1 MQTPGFTFHPLA
13 SPRRW
18 YGLVL
23 AAALLLAGCEHEQPR
38 VYQSFR
44 ASVYIS
50 GLPDQVLVI
59 NALDLSMQARL
70 RVGSRPFAFAFNPA
84 RNELYALNENSH
96 SISVIDTVHNVLAG
110 NIRLQRRPTAI
121 AMSPNGA
128 YAWVTAEDA
137 RGRGQ
142 LLQIDL
148 PARAVISHIN
158 VGIDPSALAV
168 NAAGDRIVVA
178 NRKDDSVNIIDG
190 SSLRLL
196 ATVSVGESPNQ
207 VLILPYGHKAFVLCP
222 DSNQVSILDLQDGAL
237 LTHVLVGNNP
247 SEMILKPD
255 GGELYVS
262 NFGSNNISVIDTTD
276 NQVSSTLLAG
286 KGPMG
291 MAVTSDGK
299 TLYVANSQSSTVTP
313 IDLASRQVGNA
324 IPVGRQPE
332 ALQLGPFGQN
342 LFVEDV
348 FSNDVGVVRTDLR
361 TLLTLLPSAPHPTAM
376 KAVWFRQPPHS

>member
-1 MQTPGFTFHPLA
+1 MLNPARLSPTFFRKGWLLLPLA
-13 SPRRW
+13 
-18 YGLVL
+18 GL
-23 AAALLLAGCEHEQPR
+23 LLLAGCEHDQPK

-44 ASVYIS
+44 SSLYVAGS
-50 GLPDQVLVI
+50 PDRILAI
-59 NALDLSMQARL
+59 NAIDLSVQARL
-70 RVGSRPFAFAFNPA
+70 KVGDDPFAFAFNPA
-84 RNELYALNENSH
+84 RNEVYVLNNRSR
-96 SISVIDTVHNVLAG
+96 SISVIDTVHNTVTGEIHL
-110 NIRLQRRPTAI
+110 RLRPTAI
-121 AMSPNGA
+121 TMSPNGA
-128 YAWVTAEDA
+128 FAWVTAEDA

-148 PARAVISHIN
+148 PARSVIGRLN
-158 VGIDPSALAV
+158 VGKDPSALQA
-168 NAAGDRIVVA
+168 NAAGDRIIVA
-178 NRKDDSVNIIDG
+178 NRKDDSVSIVDG
-190 SSLRLL
+190 TALRVLT
-196 ATVSVGESPNQ
+196 TVSVGESPSQ

-222 DSNQVSILDLQDGAL
+222 ASNQVSIVDLQDGAL

-247 SEMILKPD
+247 SQMILKPD

-291 MAVTSDGK
+291 MAVTPDGK

-313 IDLASRQVGNA
+313 IDLASRQIGMA

-332 ALQLGPFGQN
+332 ILQLGPFGQN

-348 FSNDVGVVRTDLR
+348 FSNDIAVVRTDLR
-361 TLLTLLPSAPHPTAM
+361 TMLTLLPSAPHPAAM
-376 KAVWFRQPPHS
+376 KVVWFRQPPH

>member
-1 MQTPGFTFHPLA
+1 MLIPARKLPSPLCKGWLLLPLA
-13 SPRRW
+13 
-18 YGLVL
+18 GL
-23 AAALLLAGCEHEQPR
+23 LLLAGCEHDQPK

-44 ASVYIS
+44 SSLYVA
-50 GLPDQVLVI
+50 GTPDQVLAI
-59 NALDLSMQARL
+59 NAIDLSVQARL
-70 RVGSRPFAFAFNPA
+70 RVGGHPFAVAFNPA
-84 RNELYALNENSH
+84 RNELYVLNQTSH
-96 SISVIDTVHNVLAG
+96 SISVIDTVHNKVDG
-110 NIRLQRRPTAI
+110 EIHLQRRPTAI
-121 AMSPNGA
+121 TMSPNGA
-128 YAWVTAEDA
+128 FAWVTAEDT

-148 PARAVISHIN
+148 PARSVIGRLNI
-158 VGIDPSALAV
+158 GDDPSALQA
-168 NAAGDRIVVA
+168 NAAGDRLIIA
-178 NRKDDSVNIIDG
+178 NRKDDSVSIIDG
-190 SSLRLL
+190 TTLRLL
-196 ATVSVGESPNQ
+196 TTVSVGESPSQ

-222 DSNQVSILDLQDGAL
+222 ASNQVSIVDLQDGAL

-247 SEMILKPD
+247 VQMILKPD

-291 MAVTSDGK
+291 MAVTPDGK

-313 IDLASRQVGNA
+313 IDLATRQVGMA

-348 FSNDVGVVRTDLR
+348 FSNDIGVVRTDLR
-361 TLLTLLPSAPHPTAM
+361 TLLTLLPSAPHPTTM
-376 KAVWFRQPPHS
+376 KVVWFRQPPH